1 VQVQQ
6 VPQLLVQ
13 VRVQVVLKRHHN
25 LQQQLLVSSWHLSS
39 TVTRQRQ
46 NVIVYRQIASYRLI
60 WLVEL
65 V

>member
-1 VQVQQ
+1 
-6 VPQLLVQ
+6 LELVQ
-13 VRVQVVLKRHHN
+13 VALERHHN
-25 LQQQLLVSSWHLSS
+25 LQQQLLGSNLHPSS
-39 TVTRQRQ
+39 TGKSQRQ

>member
-1 VQVQQ
+1 
-6 VPQLLVQ
+6 LVQ